1 MKIYE
6 KYINTLRTHS
16 KKKSESRFAANQ
28 LLEMH
33 SEALKRDR
41 PIIVELGVDKG
52 QSTRVFLNAIDNKTN
67 ARLISI
73 DIKDCKDAVKSTN
86 WEFVQQDSI
95 DIESLLLKKPIIK
108 DGIDI
113 LYIDSLHT
121 QSHVLKEI
129 YGFFEY
135 VKPKGI
141 IYFDDIDSGP
151 YMNGQRKD
159 SVSTEIVNR
168 KIFNLLEAIFRA
180 NYSSIDFSINRG
192 STGLAKFVKNSE
204 LGDKLNPPI
213 FIKKRQF
220 KFFWKLL
227 GVLKLKKTY
236 HHNNSSNESF
246 LINPDNDNSDE

>member
-6 KYINTLRTHS
+6 KYINTLLTHS
-16 KKKSESRFAANQ
+16 KKKLESRFAANQ

-33 SEALKRDR
+33 SEAIKRES
-41 PIIVELGVDKG
+41 PVVVELGVDKG
-52 QSTRVFLNAIDNKTN
+52 QSTRVFLNAITDKPN

-73 DIKDCKDAVKSTN
+73 DIKDCKDAVKSNN

-95 DIESLLLKKPIIK
+95 DIKSLLLKKPIIK

-113 LYIDSLHT
+113 LYVDSLHT

-135 VKPKGI
+135 IKPKGV

-168 KIFNLLEAIFRA
+168 EIFNLLEAIFRA
-180 NYSSIDFSINRG
+180 NYSSIDFSIIRG

-227 GVLKLKKTY
+227 EILRLKKSY
-236 HHNNSSNESF
+236 RHNNSSNESF
-246 LINPDNDNSDE
+246 LINPNNDNNDE

>member
-6 KYINTLRTHS
+6 NYIDKLRANS
-16 KKKSESRFAANQ
+16 KIKSESRFAANQ

-33 SEALKRDR
+33 MEALQREN

-52 QSTRVFLNAIDNKTN
+52 QSTRVFLNAINDKSN

-73 DIKDCKDAVKSTN
+73 DIKDCKDSIKSTS

-113 LYIDSLHT
+113 LYVDSLHT
-121 QSHVLKEI
+121 QSHVLKEV

-135 VKPKGI
+135 VKPKGV

-159 SVSTEIVNR
+159 SISTEIVNR
-168 KIFNLLEAIFRA
+168 KIFDLLEAIFRA
-180 NYSSIDFSINRG
+180 NYSSIDFSINQG
-192 STGLAKFVKNSE
+192 STGLAKFIKHSQ
-204 LGDKLNPPI
+204 LGDKLNPPL
-213 FIKKRQF
+213 FIKKRKF
-220 KFFWKLL
+220 KLFWRLL
-227 GVLKLKKTY
+227 EILKLKKVY
-236 HHNNSSNESF
+236 RHKNSNNESF
-246 LINPDNDNSDE
+246 LIDPDNN

>member
-6 KYINTLRTHS
+6 NYINKLRENS
-16 KKKSESRFAANQ
+16 KVKSESRFAANQ

-33 SEALKRDR
+33 LEALEREN

-52 QSTRVFLNAIDNKTN
+52 QSTRVFLNAISDKSN

-73 DIKDCKDAVKSTN
+73 DIKDCKQAINSSS
-86 WEFVQQDSI
+86 WEFVQQDSV

-113 LYIDSLHT
+113 LYVDSLHT
-121 QSHVLKEI
+121 QSHVLKEV
-129 YGFFEY
+129 YSYFEY
-135 VKPKGI
+135 IKPNGV

-151 YMNGQRKD
+151 YMSGQRKD
-159 SVSTEIVNR
+159 SISAEISNR
-168 KIFNLLEAIFRA
+168 KIFDLLEAIFRS

-192 STGLAKFVKNSE
+192 STGLAKFIKNSK
-204 LGDKLNPPI
+204 LGDKLNAPL

-227 GVLKLKKTY
+227 EILKLKKTY
-236 HHNNSSNESF
+236 RHNNSTNESF
-246 LINPDNDNSDE
+246 LINPDNN

>member
-6 KYINTLRTHS
+6 NYIDKLRANS
-16 KKKSESRFAANQ
+16 KIKSESRFAANQ

-33 SEALKRDR
+33 MEALQREN

-52 QSTRVFLNAIDNKTN
+52 QSTRVFLNAINDKSN

-73 DIKDCKDAVKSTN
+73 DIKDCKDSIKSTS

-113 LYIDSLHT
+113 LYVDSLHT
-121 QSHVLKEI
+121 QSHVLKEV

-135 VKPKGI
+135 VKPKGV

-159 SVSTEIVNR
+159 SISTEIVNR
-168 KIFNLLEAIFRA
+168 KIFDLLEAIFRA
-180 NYSSIDFSINRG
+180 NYSSIDFLL
-192 STGLAKFVKNSE
+192 TKDQQVL
-204 LGDKLNPPI
+204 LN
-213 FIKKRQF
+213 
-220 KFFWKLL
+220 L
-227 GVLKLKKTY
+227 
-236 HHNNSSNESF
+236 
-246 LINPDNDNSDE
+246 

>member
-6 KYINTLRTHS
+6 NYINKLRENS
-16 KKKSESRFAANQ
+16 KVKSESRFAANQ

-33 SEALKRDR
+33 LEALKREN

-52 QSTRVFLNAIDNKTN
+52 QSTRVFLNAISDKPN

-73 DIKDCKDAVKSTN
+73 DIKDCKQAINSSN
-86 WEFVQQDSI
+86 WEFVQQDSV

-113 LYIDSLHT
+113 LYVDSLHT
-121 QSHVLKEI
+121 QSHVLKEV
-129 YGFFEY
+129 YSYFEY
-135 VKPKGI
+135 IKPNGV

-151 YMNGQRKD
+151 YMSGQRKD
-159 SVSTEIVNR
+159 SVSTEISNR
-168 KIFNLLEAIFRA
+168 KIFDLLEAIFRS

-192 STGLAKFVKNSE
+192 STGLAKFIKNSE
-204 LGDKLNPPI
+204 LGDKLNAPL

-227 GVLKLKKTY
+227 EILKLKKTY
-236 HHNNSSNESF
+236 RHNNSTNESF
-246 LINPDNDNSDE
+246 LINPDNN

>member
-6 KYINTLRTHS
+6 NYIDKLRANS
-16 KKKSESRFAANQ
+16 KIKSESRFAANQ

-33 SEALKRDR
+33 MEALQREN

-52 QSTRVFLNAIDNKTN
+52 QSTRVFLNAIHDKSN

-73 DIKDCKDAVKSTN
+73 DIKDCKDSIKSTS

-113 LYIDSLHT
+113 LYVDSLHT
-121 QSHVLKEI
+121 QSHVLKEV

-135 VKPKGI
+135 VKPKGV

-159 SVSTEIVNR
+159 SISTEIVNR
-168 KIFNLLEAIFRA
+168 KIFDLLEAIFRA
-180 NYSSIDFSINRG
+180 NYSSIDFSINQG
-192 STGLAKFVKNSE
+192 STGLAKFIKHSQ
-204 LGDKLNPPI
+204 LGDKLNPPL
-213 FIKKRQF
+213 FIKKRKF
-220 KFFWKLL
+220 KLFWRLL
-227 GVLKLKKTY
+227 EILKLKKVY
-236 HHNNSSNESF
+236 RHKNSNNESF
-246 LINPDNDNSDE
+246 LIDPDNN

>member
-6 KYINTLRTHS
+6 NYINKLRENS
-16 KKKSESRFAANQ
+16 KVKSESRFAANQ

-33 SEALKRDR
+33 LEALKREN

-52 QSTRVFLNAIDNKTN
+52 QSTRVFLNAISDKSN

-73 DIKDCKDAVKSTN
+73 DIKDCKQAINSSN
-86 WEFVQQDSI
+86 WEFVQQDSV

-113 LYIDSLHT
+113 LYVDSLHT
-121 QSHVLKEI
+121 QSHVLKEV
-129 YGFFEY
+129 YSYFEY
-135 VKPKGI
+135 IKPNGV

-151 YMNGQRKD
+151 YMSGQRKD
-159 SVSTEIVNR
+159 SVSTEISNR
-168 KIFNLLEAIFRA
+168 KIFDLLEAIFRS
-180 NYSSIDFSINRG
+180 NYTSIDFSINRG
-192 STGLAKFVKNSE
+192 STGLAKFIKNSE
-204 LGDKLNPPI
+204 LGDKLNAPL

-227 GVLKLKKTY
+227 EILKLKKTY
-236 HHNNSSNESF
+236 RHNNSTNESF
-246 LINPDNDNSDE
+246 LINPDNN

>member
-6 KYINTLRTHS
+6 KYINTLLTHS
-16 KKKSESRFAANQ
+16 KKKLESRFAANQ

-33 SEALKRDR
+33 SEAIKRES

-52 QSTRVFLNAIDNKTN
+52 QSTRVFLNAITDKPN

-73 DIKDCKDAVKSTN
+73 DIKDCKEAVKSSN

-95 DIESLLLKKPIIK
+95 DIKSLLSKKPIIK

-113 LYIDSLHT
+113 LYVDSLHT
-121 QSHVLKEI
+121 QSHVSKEI
-129 YGFFEY
+129 YSFFEY
-135 VKPKGI
+135 IKPKGV

-227 GVLKLKKTY
+227 EILRLKKTY
-236 HHNNSSNESF
+236 RHNNSSNESF
-246 LINPDNDNSDE
+246 LINPDNDNNDE